1 LKIETK
7 DLEDRRVEITVEVPP
22 ENLESAM
29 RSAARRLSK
38 NTRIAGFRPGKAP
51 YNMIVNKLGE
61 EIIFDEALENLG
73 QDLYRQALEE
83 SELEPFAPGSLDEIV
98 SRDPLILR
106 YTIPLPPEV
115 DLGEYREI
123 RIPYEEAEITDEALE
138 ETMEE
143 LRQSRALIEP
153 ADRQAAMT
161 DVVVLDIKG
170 TLRDTEENDESVLMD
185 HTGIELLLD
194 DKTDWP
200 FSGIAE
206 KLVGLKAGEEL
217 DLDHTFP
224 EDFAAE
230 DLQEKTADFHIV
242 CQEVKSRIIP
252 EWTDDLATSMGDFED
267 LLDLRVKVRENLHEN
282 AKRENDSTFAAEA
295 VEAAVEGAKIS
306 FPPVLLEEEIDGML
320 KDMSRQLASQNLSL
334 EDYLKVESKTLEELR
349 TELEPQAKN
358 RLSRALVLGR
368 LVELEQI
375 TIEGDEI
382 DAAIDRMVEPFED
395 RADELRKAFDHPQ
408 GRQKIAMDL
417 LTDKAVHHMVSI
429 AKGEAEITEET
440 SEAPIESEAPEED
453 ETSKE

>member
-1 LKIETK
+1 MKIETK
-7 DLEDRRVEITVEVPP
+7 DLEDRSVQITVEVPP

-61 EIIFDEALENLG
+61 ETVFDEALENLG

-98 SRDPLILR
+98 SRDPLVLR
-106 YTIPLPPEV
+106 YTVPLPPEV
-115 DLGEYREI
+115 DLGNYREI
-123 RIPYEEAEITDEALE
+123 RIPFEEPEITDEALE
-138 ETMEE
+138 EMMEE

-153 ADRQAAMT
+153 ADRPAAMS

-170 TLRDTEENDESVLMD
+170 KLRDTEEADEIALMD

-194 DKTDWP
+194 DKTNWP
-200 FSGIAE
+200 FSGIAN
-206 KLVGLKAGEEL
+206 KLVGLKTGEEL
-217 DLDHTFP
+217 DLEHTFP
-224 EDFAAE
+224 ADYTAE
-230 DLQEKTADFHIV
+230 DLQEKTADFHII
-242 CQEVKSRIIP
+242 CQDVKSRIVP

-267 LLDLRVKVRENLHEN
+267 LLDLRVKVRQSLHD
-282 AKRENDSTFAAEA
+282 KVRRENDSTFAIKA

-306 FPPVLLEEEIDGML
+306 FPTILLDEEIDGML
-320 KDMSRQLASQNLSL
+320 HDMGRQLASQNLSL
-334 EDYLKVESKTLEELR
+334 EDYLKVEDKTLEELR
-349 TELEPQAKN
+349 TELEPQAKK

-375 TIEGDEI
+375 KIESDEI

-408 GRQKIAMDL
+408 GRHKIAMDL
-417 LTDKAVHHMVSI
+417 LTEKAIDHIVAV
-429 AKGEAEITEET
+429 AKGEADITEES
-440 SEAPIESEAPEED
+440 SEAPIEGEAPQEV

>member
-7 DLEDRRVEITVEVPP
+7 DLEDRRVQVTVEVPP
-22 ENLESAM
+22 ENLDSAM
-29 RSAARRLSK
+29 HSAARRLSK

-51 YNMIVNKLGE
+51 NNMIVNKLGE

-98 SRDPLILR
+98 SRDPLVLR
-106 YTIPLPPEV
+106 YTVPLPPEV
-115 DLGEYREI
+115 DLGNYREI
-123 RIPYEEAEITDEALE
+123 RIPYVEPETTDETVE

-153 ADRQAAMT
+153 ADRPAAMS

-170 TLRDTEENDESVLMD
+170 TLRDAGQADEAVLMD

-200 FSGIAE
+200 FSGIAD
-206 KLVGLKAGEEL
+206 KLVDLKAGEEL
-217 DLDHTFP
+217 DLEHTFP
-224 EDFAAE
+224 SDFAAE
-230 DLQEKTADFHIV
+230 DLREKTADFHIV
-242 CQEVKSRIIP
+242 CQDVKSRIVP

-267 LLDLRVKVRENLHEN
+267 LLDLRVKVRQSLQDN
-282 AKRENDSTFAAEA
+282 AQRENDSAFATKA

-306 FPPVLLEEEIDGML
+306 FPPILLDEEIDGML
-320 KDMSRQLASQNLSL
+320 SEMTRQLASQNLSL
-334 EDYLKVESKTLEELR
+334 EDYLKVEGKTLEELR
-349 TELEPQAKN
+349 TEFEPQAIK
-358 RLSRALVLGR
+358 RLNRALVLGR
-368 LVELEQI
+368 IVELEQI
-375 TIEGDEI
+375 KIEGDEI
-382 DAAIDRMVEPFED
+382 GTAIDRMVEPFED

-417 LTDKAVHHMVSI
+417 LTEKAIHHIVSI
-429 AKGEAEITEET
+429 AKGEADITEES
-440 SEAPIESEAPEED
+440 SEAPIEGEAPQED
-453 ETSKE
+453 EKSKE